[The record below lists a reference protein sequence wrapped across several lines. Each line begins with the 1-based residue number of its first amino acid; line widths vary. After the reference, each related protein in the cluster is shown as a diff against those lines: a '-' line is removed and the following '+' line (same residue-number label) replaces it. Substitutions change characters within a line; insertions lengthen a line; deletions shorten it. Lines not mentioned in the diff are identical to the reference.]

1 VGDGVGPRGAARPP
15 GGAAVRLRGLRKR
28 FGETLAVDGV
38 DLELRAGEIHALL
51 GENGAGKTTL
61 MCMLAGLY
69 RPDGGELEVLGR
81 ATAGFASPRAA
92 MAAGIGMVHQHFMLV
107 PTLTVAENV
116 LLGAERIPRWL
127 RRGRLEREVQASAD
141 RLGLRV
147 AAGRLAG
154 ELSVGEQQRVEIL
167 RVLARGAR
175 VMILDEPT
183 AVLSPLEAEALFASL
198 RKLAGEGTALVLISH
213 KLEELRAVADRLTV
227 MRRGRV
233 VASFAEP
240 RAAEA
245 SELASAMVGRAV
257 SLELERGAACAPG
270 RPLLSARG
278 LSVRDRRGLEAV
290 RGLELELRAG
300 EVTGLCGVSGNGQ
313 RELFEALY
321 GLAPIAGGELELAGE
336 RVTDAPVRRRLA
348 LGLRYIPEDRQR
360 TGSAPSLSVLENLAL
375 RRYRLAPARSGP
387 WLRLARL
394 EGFCRERVA
403 ALQVAVS
410 SLATRASLLSGGNL
424 QKLIVARELD
434 DAGQAPARV
443 ILALHPTR
451 GLDAWATAEVR
462 RLLLAARAGGAAILL
477 CSEDFDEVLALADR
491 VLVMARGELVYSA
504 DAASADRLA
513 IARAMTGA
521 EAAR

>member
-1 VGDGVGPRGAARPP
+1 MTAEGAP
-15 GGAAVRLRGLRKR
+15 AVRLDGLRKR

-69 RPDGGELEVLGR
+69 RPDRGAIEV
-81 ATAGFASPRAA
+81 AGQSVPAFASPRAA

-116 LLGAERIPRWL
+116 LLGAARIPTWL
-127 RRGRLEREVQASAD
+127 RLRRLEREVQATAD
-141 RLGLRV
+141 RLGLTV
-147 AAGRLAG
+147 AAHRLAG

-183 AVLSPLEAEALFASL
+183 AVLSPTEADALFASL
-198 RKLAGEGTALVLISH
+198 RRLASEGAALVLISH

-233 VASFAEP
+233 VACFAEP
-240 RAAEA
+240 RAASA
-245 SELASAMVGRAV
+245 DELAAAMVGREV
-257 SLELERGAACAPG
+257 SLAVERAAPAAPG
-270 RPLLSARG
+270 RTLLRARG
-278 LSVRDRRGLEAV
+278 LRVRDRRGVEVV
-290 RGLELELRAG
+290 RGVDLELRAG

-321 GLAPIAGGELELAGE
+321 GLLPLADGALELLGE
-336 RVTDAPVRRRLA
+336 PVGKAPVRRRVE

-360 TGSAPSLSVLENLAL
+360 TGSAPSLSVGENLAL
-375 RRYRLAPARSGP
+375 RRYRRAPARQGL
-387 WLRLARL
+387 WLSLARL
-394 EGFCRERVA
+394 EPFCRERIA
-403 ALQVAVS
+403 ALQIAAS
-410 SLATRASLLSGGNL
+410 SLESRARLLSGGNL
-424 QKLIVARELD
+424 QKLILARELD
-434 DAGQAPARV
+434 DAEDAPARV
-443 ILALHPTR
+443 ILAMHPTR
-451 GLDAWATAEVR
+451 GLDAWATAETR
-462 RLLLAARAGGAAILL
+462 RRLLAARARGAALL
-477 CSEDFDEVLALADR
+477 VCSEDLDEVLALSDQVFVIFGG
-491 VLVMARGELVYSA
+491 VLCHHAEQ
-504 DAASADRLA
+504 AATADRLA

-521 EAAR
+521 AR